1 MISFEDFQKI
11 DLRVAKIIKAE
22 KIEGSEKL
30 LKLEVNLGKEVRQI
44 IAGIAKFYKPE
55 DLVGKEIVVVANLEP
70 KKLMGFE
77 SQGMLLAAEKDG
89 EPVIL
94 VPEKEVPPRDKNS
107 INFMKLFF
115 GKAIST
121 VKLVLL

>member
-1 MISFEDFQKI
+1 MISFEEFQKI

-30 LKLEVNLGKEVRQI
+30 LKLIVDLGNDPSTGSGQEIRQI

-70 KKLMGFE
+70 KKLMGLE

-94 VPEKEVPPRDKNS
+94 IPEKEVPPGTKIR
-107 INFMKLFF
+107 
-115 GKAIST
+115 
-121 VKLVLL
+121 